1 MGTIEIGECTFRLF
15 TTYEDLHASG
25 RHRSQ
30 SPDFGTGRF
39 TPIDAEARSESAT
52 FNGHS
57 LNVAE
62 RLRRTLRLRELH
74 RKNHDTLRRFL
85 KLGNANTT

>member
-1 MGTIEIGECTFRLF
+1 MGTIEIGECIFRLF
-15 TTYEDLHASG
+15 TTYEDLHASR

-30 SPDFGTGRF
+30 SPHFGTRR
-39 TPIDAEARSESAT
+39 IASIVAEARSESAT
-52 FNGHS
+52 FNGYP

-74 RKNHDTLRRFL
+74 RQNHDTLRRFL
-85 KLGNANTT
+85 KLGDSYTT